1 MIMEKLLDK
10 AENNKP
16 KRAKEE
22 KMKELLKK
30 LKEKLKSVPKL
41 VYGIVVALIT
51 FIIVMLAMIFTPL
64 NSGDNGSSD
73 SSYVKEINHS
83 GNEKKK
89 EKEDST
95 KKTTEKKDEE
105 KKSDEKKDDKKITED
120 KKTSEEKTNT
130 ESVTNTENTS
140 NVTNQPSENTA
151 NNNAVEQ
158 PSVQKEKKPVY
169 QTVHYDA
176 TGHWETQVISEAY
189 DDPQF
194 EERVVG
200 ISSGHIYDSAN
211 DFIKNGDLYGD
222 GNYTLKQVQVG
233 SVHHDAVTTQV
244 WVEDSPAHDEQVLVG
259 WE

>member
-1 MIMEKLLDK
+1 
-10 AENNKP
+10 
-16 KRAKEE
+16 
-22 KMKELLKK
+22 MKNLFET

-73 SSYVKEINHS
+73 SSYVKEINYS

-105 KKSDEKKDDKKITED
+105 KKSDEKKDDKKVTED

-130 ESVTNTENTS
+130 ESVTNTENAS
-140 NVTNQPSENTA
+140 NVNNQSSENTA

>member
-1 MIMEKLLDK
+1 
-10 AENNKP
+10 
-16 KRAKEE
+16 
-22 KMKELLKK
+22 MKNLF
-30 LKEKLKSVPKL
+30 EKLKSVPKL
-41 VYGIVVALIT
+41 VYGIIAALVT
-51 FIIVMLAMIFTPL
+51 FIVVMLVMIFTPL
-64 NSGDNGSSD
+64 NNGGDNSSSG

-95 KKTTEKKDEE
+95 KKITEKKDKE
-105 KKSDEKKDDKKITED
+105 KKPDEKKDDKKVTED

-140 NVTNQPSENTA
+140 NITNQPSENTT

-158 PSVQKEKKPVY
+158 PSQQKEKKPIY

-176 TGHWETQVISEAY
+176 TGHWETQVISEAW
-189 DDPQF
+189 DDDQY
-194 EERVVG
+194 ESRVVG
-200 ISSGHIYDSAN
+200 IASGHIYNSVE
-211 DFIKNGDLYGD
+211 DFIDNGDLYGD
-222 GNYTLKQVQVG
+222 GNYTVKQVKVG

>member
-1 MIMEKLLDK
+1 MKNLLEKL
-10 AENNKP
+10 
-16 KRAKEE
+16 KRG
-22 KMKELLKK
+22 
-30 LKEKLKSVPKL
+30 LKSVPKL
-41 VYGIVVALIT
+41 VYGIVAALVT
-51 FIIVMLAMIFTPL
+51 FIVVMLVMIFTPL
-64 NSGDNGSSD
+64 NNSGDNGSSG

-89 EKEDST
+89 EKEDTT
-95 KKTTEKKDEE
+95 KKEAEKKNEE
-105 KKSDEKKDDKKITED
+105 KKSDEKKTNEKKDDKKVT
-120 KKTSEEKTNT
+120 TEEKTNT
-130 ESVTNTENTS
+130 ESATNAENAS
-140 NVTNQPSENTA
+140 NVTNQPSENTT

-194 EERVVG
+194 ERRIVG
-200 ISSGHIYDSAN
+200 ISSGHIYDSAD
-211 DFIKNGDLYGD
+211 DFIENGSLYGD
-222 GNYTLKQVQVG
+222 GNYAVREVQVG

>member
-1 MIMEKLLDK
+1 MKNLL
-10 AENNKP
+10 EN
-16 KRAKEE
+16 
-22 KMKELLKK
+22 LKG
-30 LKEKLKSVPKL
+30 KLKSVPKL
-41 VYGIVVALIT
+41 VYGIVAALVT
-51 FIIVMLAMIFTPL
+51 FIVVMLVMIFTPL
-64 NSGDNGSSD
+64 NSGDSGSSG

-89 EKEDST
+89 EKEDTT
-95 KKTTEKKDEE
+95 KKEAEKKSEE
-105 KKSDEKKDDKKITED
+105 KKSDEKKDDKKVTED

-130 ESVTNTENTS
+130 ESVTSTENTS
-140 NVTNQPSENTA
+140 NVTNQPSENTT

-158 PSVQKEKKPVY
+158 PSAQKEKKPVY

-222 GNYTLKQVQVG
+222 GNYALRQVQVG

>member
-1 MIMEKLLDK
+1 MLLNK

-22 KMKELLKK
+22 EMKELLKR

-64 NSGDNGSSD
+64 NNGDNGSSD

-89 EKEDST
+89 EKEDTT

-105 KKSDEKKDDKKITED
+105 KKSDEKKDDKKISED

-140 NVTNQPSENTA
+140 NVTNQPSENAA
-151 NNNAVEQ
+151 NNNVAEQ
-158 PSVQKEKKPVY
+158 PSAQKEKKPVY

-176 TGHWETQVISEAY
+176 TGHWETQVISEAW
-189 DDPQF
+189 DDDQYEF
-194 EERVVG
+194 KVVG
-200 ISSGHIYDSAN
+200 IQSGHIYDSVV
-211 DFIKNGDLYGD
+211 DFARNGDLYGD
-222 GNYTLKQVQVG
+222 DNYASKQVKVG
-233 SVHHDAVTTQV
+233 TIHHDAVTTQV

>member
-1 MIMEKLLDK
+1 MKNLLEKL
-10 AENNKP
+10 
-16 KRAKEE
+16 KRG
-22 KMKELLKK
+22 
-30 LKEKLKSVPKL
+30 LKSVPRL
-41 VYGIVVALIT
+41 VYGIVAAFVT
-51 FIIVMLAMIFTPL
+51 FIVVMLVMIFTPL
-64 NSGDNGSSD
+64 NNSGDNGSSG
-73 SSYVKEINHS
+73 SSYVKETNHS

-89 EKEDST
+89 EKEDTT
-95 KKTTEKKDEE
+95 KKADEKKSEK
-105 KKSDEKKDDKKITED
+105 KKSDEKKDDTKVAED

-140 NVTNQPSENTA
+140 NVTNQPSESNT
-151 NNNAVEQ
+151 NNNTVEQ
-158 PSVQKEKKPVY
+158 PSAQKEKKPIY

-222 GNYTLKQVQVG
+222 GNYALRQVQVG

>member
-16 KRAKEE
+16 KRAKEK

-89 EKEDST
+89 EKEDTT
-95 KKTTEKKDEE
+95 KKEAEKKSEE
-105 KKSDEKKDDKKITED
+105 KKSDEKKDDKKVTED

-130 ESVTNTENTS
+130 ESVTNAENTS
-140 NVTNQPSENTA
+140 NVTQPSESTT
-151 NNNAVEQ
+151 NNNVAEQ
-158 PSVQKEKKPVY
+158 PSTQKEKKPVY

-176 TGHWETQVISEAY
+176 TGHWETRIISEAY
-189 DDPQF
+189 DDSQF

-211 DFIKNGDLYGD
+211 DFIKNRDLYGD

>member
-1 MIMEKLLDK
+1 MKNLL
-10 AENNKP
+10 ET
-16 KRAKEE
+16 
-22 KMKELLKK
+22 

-41 VYGIVVALIT
+41 VYGIVAALVT
-51 FIIVMLAMIFTPL
+51 FIVVMLVMIFTPL
-64 NSGDNGSSD
+64 NNSGDNGSSG

-89 EKEDST
+89 EKEDTT
-95 KKTTEKKDEE
+95 KKADEKKSEK
-105 KKSDEKKDDKKITED
+105 KKSDEKKDDTKVAED
-120 KKTSEEKTNT
+120 KKASEEKTNT

-140 NVTNQPSENTA
+140 NVTNQPSESNT
-151 NNNAVEQ
+151 NNNTVEQ
-158 PSVQKEKKPVY
+158 PSAQKEKKPIY

-222 GNYTLKQVQVG
+222 GNYALRQVQVG

>member
-1 MIMEKLLDK
+1 MKNLL
-10 AENNKP
+10 
-16 KRAKEE
+16 
-22 KMKELLKK
+22 
-30 LKEKLKSVPKL
+30 EKLKSVPKL
-41 VYGIVVALIT
+41 VYGIVAALVT
-51 FIIVMLAMIFTPL
+51 FIVVMLVMIFTPL
-64 NSGDNGSSD
+64 NSGDNGSSS

-89 EKEDST
+89 EKEDTT
-95 KKTTEKKDEE
+95 KKEKE
-105 KKSDEKKDDKKITED
+105 KKSDEKKADEKKDDKKVT
-120 KKTSEEKTNT
+120 TEEKTNK

-140 NVTNQPSENTA
+140 NVTNQPSENTT

-158 PSVQKEKKPVY
+158 PSQQKEKKPIY

-200 ISSGHIYDSAN
+200 IQSGHIYNSSS
-211 DFIKNGDLYGD
+211 DFIENGDLYGD
-222 GNYTLKQVQVG
+222 DNYTLRQVQVG

>member
-1 MIMEKLLDK
+1 
-10 AENNKP
+10 
-16 KRAKEE
+16 
-22 KMKELLKK
+22 MKNLFK
-30 LKEKLKSVPKL
+30 KLKSVPKL
-41 VYGIVVALIT
+41 VYGIVAALVT
-51 FIIVMLAMIFTPL
+51 FIVVMLVMIFTPL
-64 NSGDNGSSD
+64 DSGDNGSSN

-89 EKEDST
+89 EKEDTT
-95 KKTTEKKDEE
+95 KKADENKNEE
-105 KKSDEKKDDKKITED
+105 KKGDKKDG
-120 KKTSEEKTNT
+120 KKTSEDTKASEEKTNK

-140 NVTNQPSENTA
+140 NVTSQPSENIA
-151 NNNAVEQ
+151 NNNAIEQ
-158 PSVQKEKKPVY
+158 PSQQKEKKPIY

-176 TGHWETQVISEAY
+176 TGHWETQIISEAY

-200 ISSGHIYDSAN
+200 IQSGHIYNSSS
-211 DFIKNGDLYGD
+211 DFIENGDLYGD
-222 GNYTLKQVQVG
+222 DNYTLRQVQVG

>member
-1 MIMEKLLDK
+1 
-10 AENNKP
+10 
-16 KRAKEE
+16 
-22 KMKELLKK
+22 MKNLFET

-41 VYGIVVALIT
+41 VYGIVAALVT
-51 FIIVMLAMIFTPL
+51 FIVVMLVMIFTPL
-64 NSGDNGSSD
+64 NNSGDNGSSD
-73 SSYVKEINHS
+73 SSYVKEINYS

-95 KKTTEKKDEE
+95 KKTTEKKDEK
-105 KKSDEKKDDKKITED
+105 KKSDEKKDDKKGTEG

-130 ESVTNTENTS
+130 ESVTNTENSS
-140 NVTNQPSENTA
+140 NVTNQPSENVT

-158 PSVQKEKKPVY
+158 PSQQKEKKPIY

-200 ISSGHIYDSAN
+200 IQSGHIYNSSS
-211 DFIKNGDLYGD
+211 DFIENGDLYGD
-222 GNYTLKQVQVG
+222 DNYTLRQVQVG

>member
-1 MIMEKLLDK
+1 
-10 AENNKP
+10 
-16 KRAKEE
+16 
-22 KMKELLKK
+22 MKNLF
-30 LKEKLKSVPKL
+30 EKLKSVPKL
-41 VYGIVVALIT
+41 VYGIVAALVT
-51 FIIVMLAMIFTPL
+51 FIVVMLVMIFTPL
-64 NSGDNGSSD
+64 NNSGDNGSSD
-73 SSYVKEINHS
+73 SSYVKEISHS

-89 EKEDST
+89 EKEDAAKKET
-95 KKTTEKKDEE
+95 KKKNEE
-105 KKSDEKKDDKKITED
+105 KKADEKKDDKKVTED

-140 NVTNQPSENTA
+140 NVTNQPSENIA

-158 PSVQKEKKPVY
+158 PSAQKEKKPVY
-169 QTVHYDA
+169 QTVHYEA

>member
-1 MIMEKLLDK
+1 MLLNK

-22 KMKELLKK
+22 KMKNLLEK
-30 LKEKLKSVPKL
+30 LKRGLKSVPKL
-41 VYGIVVALIT
+41 VYGIVAALVT
-51 FIIVMLAMIFTPL
+51 FIVVMLVMIFTPL
-64 NSGDNGSSD
+64 NNSGDNGSSG

-89 EKEDST
+89 EKEDTT
-95 KKTTEKKDEE
+95 KKADEKKSEK
-105 KKSDEKKDDKKITED
+105 KKSDEKKDDTKVAED

-130 ESVTNTENTS
+130 ESVTNTDNTS
-140 NVTNQPSENTA
+140 NVTNQPSKNTT

-158 PSVQKEKKPVY
+158 PSAQKEKKPIY

-222 GNYTLKQVQVG
+222 GNYALRQVQVG

-244 WVEDSPAHDEQVLVG
+244 WVEDSPAHDEQVLIG

>member
-1 MIMEKLLDK
+1 
-10 AENNKP
+10 
-16 KRAKEE
+16 
-22 KMKELLKK
+22 MKNLF
-30 LKEKLKSVPKL
+30 EKLKSVPKL
-41 VYGIVVALIT
+41 VYGIVAALVT
-51 FIIVMLAMIFTPL
+51 FIVVMLVMIFTPL
-64 NSGDNGSSD
+64 NSGDNGSSN

-95 KKTTEKKDEE
+95 KKTTEKKDEG
-105 KKSDEKKDDKKITED
+105 KKSDEKKDDKKVT
-120 KKTSEEKTNT
+120 TEEKTNT
-130 ESVTNTENTS
+130 ESATNTDNTS
-140 NVTNQPSENTA
+140 DVTNQPSENTT
-151 NNNAVEQ
+151 NNNVAEQ
-158 PSVQKEKKPVY
+158 PSQNQPSENTTNNNVAEQPSQQKEKKPIY

-176 TGHWETQVISEAY
+176 TGHWETQIISEAY

-200 ISSGHIYDSAN
+200 ISSGHIYDSVV
-211 DFIKNGDLYGD
+211 DFARNGDLYGD
-222 GNYTLKQVQVG
+222 GNYAVRQVQVG

>member
-1 MIMEKLLDK
+1 
-10 AENNKP
+10 
-16 KRAKEE
+16 
-22 KMKELLKK
+22 MKNLFET

-41 VYGIVVALIT
+41 VYGIVAALVT
-51 FIIVMLAMIFTPL
+51 FIVVMLVMIFTPL
-64 NSGDNGSSD
+64 NNSGDNGSSD
-73 SSYVKEINHS
+73 SSYVKEISHS

-95 KKTTEKKDEE
+95 KKTTEKKDEK
-105 KKSDEKKDDKKITED
+105 KKSDEKKDDKKGTED

-130 ESVTNTENTS
+130 ESVTNTENSS
-140 NVTNQPSENTA
+140 NVTNQPSENVT

-158 PSVQKEKKPVY
+158 PSQQKEKKPIY

-200 ISSGHIYDSAN
+200 IQSGHIYNSSS
-211 DFIKNGDLYGD
+211 DFIENGDLYGD
-222 GNYTLKQVQVG
+222 DNYTLRQVQVG

>member
-1 MIMEKLLDK
+1 
-10 AENNKP
+10 
-16 KRAKEE
+16 
-22 KMKELLKK
+22 MKKIL
-30 LKEKLKSVPKL
+30 EKLKSVPKL
-41 VYGIVVALIT
+41 VYGIVAALVT
-51 FIIVMLAMIFTPL
+51 FIVVMLVMIFTPL
-64 NSGDNGSSD
+64 NSGDNGSSG

-89 EKEDST
+89 EKEDTT
-95 KKTTEKKDEE
+95 KKETE
-105 KKSDEKKDDKKITED
+105 KKSDEKKDDKKVTED
-120 KKTSEEKTNT
+120 TKTSEEKTNT
-130 ESVTNTENTS
+130 ESVTNTDNTS
-140 NVTNQPSENTA
+140 DVINQPSENTA

-158 PSVQKEKKPVY
+158 PSAQKEKKPIY

-176 TGHWETQVISEAY
+176 TGHYETRIVQDAY

-200 ISSGHIYDSAN
+200 IQSGHIYNSSS
-211 DFIKNGDLYGD
+211 DFIENGDLYGD
-222 GNYTLKQVQVG
+222 DNYTLRQVQVG

>member
-10 AENNKP
+10 AGNNKP

-41 VYGIVVALIT
+41 VYGIVAALVT
-51 FIIVMLAMIFTPL
+51 FIVVMLVMIFTPFN

-95 KKTTEKKDEE
+95 KKTTEKKD
-105 KKSDEKKDDKKITED
+105 DKKGTED

-140 NVTNQPSENTA
+140 NVTNQPSENTT
-151 NNNAVEQ
+151 NNNVAEQ
-158 PSVQKEKKPVY
+158 PSTQKEKKPVY

-176 TGHWETQVISEAY
+176 TGHWETQVVSEAW
-189 DDPQF
+189 DDDQYEF
-194 EERVVG
+194 KVVG
-200 ISSGHIYDSAN
+200 IQSGHIYDSVS
-211 DFIKNGDLYGD
+211 DFINNGDLYGD
-222 GNYTLKQVQVG
+222 DNYASRQVKVG
-233 SVHHDAVTTQV
+233 TIHHDAVTTQV

>member
-1 MIMEKLLDK
+1 MLLNK

-95 KKTTEKKDEE
+95 KKTTEKKDDK
-105 KKSDEKKDDKKITED
+105 KKSDDKKDDEKTSED
-120 KKTSEEKTNT
+120 TKTSEEKTNT

-140 NVTNQPSENTA
+140 NVTNQPSENAA
-151 NNNAVEQ
+151 NNNIAEQ
-158 PSVQKEKKPVY
+158 PSAQKEKKPVY

-176 TGHWETQVISEAY
+176 TGHWETQVISEAW
-189 DDPQF
+189 DDDQYEF
-194 EERVVG
+194 KVVG
-200 ISSGHIYDSAN
+200 IQSGHIYDSVS
-211 DFIKNGDLYGD
+211 DFINNGDLYGD
-222 GNYTLKQVQVG
+222 DNYASRQVKVG
-233 SVHHDAVTTQV
+233 TVHHDAVTTQV

>member
-1 MIMEKLLDK
+1 MKNLL
-10 AENNKP
+10 EN
-16 KRAKEE
+16 
-22 KMKELLKK
+22 
-30 LKEKLKSVPKL
+30 LKEKLKSVPRL
-41 VYGIVVALIT
+41 VYGIIVALIT

-73 SSYVKEINHS
+73 SSYVKEIDHS
-83 GNEKKK
+83 RNKKKK
-89 EKEDST
+89 EREDST
-95 KKTTEKKDEE
+95 KKSDDKKKDD
-105 KKSDEKKDDKKITED
+105 KKSDEKKDDKKVTED

-130 ESVTNTENTS
+130 ESVTNTENTF
-140 NVTNQPSENTA
+140 NVTNQPSENVT

-158 PSVQKEKKPVY
+158 PSQQKEKKPIY

-176 TGHWETQVISEAY
+176 TGHWETQIISEAY

-200 ISSGHIYDSAN
+200 IQSGHIYDSAV
-211 DFIKNGDLYGD
+211 DFARNGDLYGD
-222 GNYTLKQVQVG
+222 DNYTLRQVQVG

>member
-1 MIMEKLLDK
+1 MLLNK

-22 KMKELLKK
+22 KMKNLLENLKGK
-30 LKEKLKSVPKL
+30 LMSVPKL
-41 VYGIVVALIT
+41 VYGIVAALVT
-51 FIIVMLAMIFTPL
+51 FIVVMLVMIFTPL
-64 NSGDNGSSD
+64 NNGGDNSSSG
-73 SSYVKEINHS
+73 SSYVKEMK
-83 GNEKKK
+83 KKK
-89 EKEDST
+89 EDTT
-95 KKTTEKKDEE
+95 KKETEKKDEG
-105 KKSDEKKDDKKITED
+105 KKSDEKKDDKKVTED
-120 KKTSEEKTNT
+120 KKTSEEKMNT
-130 ESVTNTENTS
+130 ESVKNTENTS
-140 NVTNQPSENTA
+140 NVTSQPSENTA
-151 NNNAVEQ
+151 NNNVAEQ
-158 PSVQKEKKPVY
+158 PSAQKEKKPVY

-222 GNYTLKQVQVG
+222 GNYALRQVQVG

>member
-1 MIMEKLLDK
+1 MKNLLEKL
-10 AENNKP
+10 
-16 KRAKEE
+16 KRG
-22 KMKELLKK
+22 
-30 LKEKLKSVPKL
+30 LKSVPKL
-41 VYGIVVALIT
+41 VYGIVAALVT
-51 FIIVMLAMIFTPL
+51 FIVVMLVMIFTPL
-64 NSGDNGSSD
+64 NNSGDNGSSG

-89 EKEDST
+89 EKEDTT
-95 KKTTEKKDEE
+95 KKADEKKSEK
-105 KKSDEKKDDKKITED
+105 KKSDEKKDDTKVAED

-140 NVTNQPSENTA
+140 NVTNQPSENIA
-151 NNNAVEQ
+151 NNNAAEQ
-158 PSVQKEKKPVY
+158 PSQQKEKKPVY

-200 ISSGHIYDSAN
+200 ISSGHIYDSAD
-211 DFIKNGDLYGD
+211 DFIENRDLYGD
-222 GNYTLKQVQVG
+222 GNYALRQVQVG

>member
-1 MIMEKLLDK
+1 
-10 AENNKP
+10 
-16 KRAKEE
+16 
-22 KMKELLKK
+22 MKNLF
-30 LKEKLKSVPKL
+30 EKLKSVPKL
-41 VYGIVVALIT
+41 VYGIVAALVT
-51 FIIVMLAMIFTPL
+51 FIVVMLVMIFTPL
-64 NSGDNGSSD
+64 NNGGDNSSSG

-95 KKTTEKKDEE
+95 KKITEKKDKE
-105 KKSDEKKDDKKITED
+105 KKPDEKKDDKKVTED

-140 NVTNQPSENTA
+140 NITNQPSENTT

-158 PSVQKEKKPVY
+158 PSQQKEKKPIY

-176 TGHWETQVISEAY
+176 TGHWETQVISEAW
-189 DDPQF
+189 DDDQY
-194 EERVVG
+194 ESRVVG
-200 ISSGHIYDSAN
+200 IASGHIYNSVE
-211 DFIKNGDLYGD
+211 DFIDNGDLYGD
-222 GNYTLKQVQVG
+222 GNYTVKQVKVG

>member
-1 MIMEKLLDK
+1 MKNLLG
-10 AENNKP
+10 
-16 KRAKEE
+16 
-22 KMKELLKK
+22 K
-30 LKEKLKSVPKL
+30 LKRGLKSVPKL
-41 VYGIVVALIT
+41 VYGIVAALVT
-51 FIIVMLAMIFTPL
+51 FIVVMLVMIFTPL
-64 NSGDNGSSD
+64 NNSGDNGSSG

-83 GNEKKK
+83 GNEEKKEREDTTKK
-89 EKEDST
+89 EK
-95 KKTTEKKDEE
+95 E
-105 KKSDEKKDDKKITED
+105 KKSDEKKADEKKDDKKVT
-120 KKTSEEKTNT
+120 TEEKTNT
-130 ESVTNTENTS
+130 ESVTNAENTS

>member
-1 MIMEKLLDK
+1 MKNLL
-10 AENNKP
+10 
-16 KRAKEE
+16 
-22 KMKELLKK
+22 
-30 LKEKLKSVPKL
+30 EKLKSVPKL
-41 VYGIVVALIT
+41 VYGIVAALVT
-51 FIIVMLAMIFTPL
+51 FIVVMLVMIFTPL
-64 NSGDNGSSD
+64 NSGDNGSSS

-89 EKEDST
+89 EKEDTT
-95 KKTTEKKDEE
+95 KKADENKNEE
-105 KKSDEKKDDKKITED
+105 KKGDKKDDKKTSED
-120 KKTSEEKTNT
+120 TKASEEKTNK

-140 NVTNQPSENTA
+140 NVTSQPSENIV
-151 NNNAVEQ
+151 NNNAIEQ
-158 PSVQKEKKPVY
+158 PSQQKEKKPIY

-176 TGHWETQVISEAY
+176 TGHWETQIISEAY

-200 ISSGHIYDSAN
+200 IQSGHIYNSSS
-211 DFIKNGDLYGD
+211 DFIENGDLYGD
-222 GNYTLKQVQVG
+222 DNYTLRQVQVG

>member
-1 MIMEKLLDK
+1 MKKLL
-10 AENNKP
+10 E
-16 KRAKEE
+16 
-22 KMKELLKK
+22 K

-41 VYGIVVALIT
+41 VYGIVAALVT
-51 FIIVMLAMIFTPL
+51 FIVVMLVMIFTPL
-64 NSGDNGSSD
+64 NNSGDNGSSG

-89 EKEDST
+89 EKEDTT
-95 KKTTEKKDEE
+95 KKADEKKSEK
-105 KKSDEKKDDKKITED
+105 KKSDEKKDDTKVAED

-151 NNNAVEQ
+151 NNNAAEQ
-158 PSVQKEKKPVY
+158 PSQQKEKKPVY

-176 TGHWETQVISEAY
+176 TGHWETQVISEAW
-189 DDPQF
+189 DDDQYEF
-194 EERVVG
+194 KVVG
-200 ISSGHIYDSAN
+200 IQSGHIYESVS
-211 DFIKNGDLYGD
+211 DFINNGDLYGD
-222 GNYTLKQVQVG
+222 DNYASRQVKVG
-233 SVHHDAVTTQV
+233 TVHHDAVTTQV

>member
-1 MIMEKLLDK
+1 
-10 AENNKP
+10 
-16 KRAKEE
+16 
-22 KMKELLKK
+22 MKNLFET

-41 VYGIVVALIT
+41 VYGIVAALVT
-51 FIIVMLAMIFTPL
+51 FIVVMLVMIFTPL
-64 NSGDNGSSD
+64 NNSGDNGSSD
-73 SSYVKEINHS
+73 SSYVKKIS

-95 KKTTEKKDEE
+95 KKTTEKKDEK
-105 KKSDEKKDDKKITED
+105 KKSDEKKDDKKGAED

-130 ESVTNTENTS
+130 ESVTNTENSS
-140 NVTNQPSENTA
+140 NVTNQPSENVT

-158 PSVQKEKKPVY
+158 PSQQKEKKPIY

-200 ISSGHIYDSAN
+200 IQSGHIYNSSS
-211 DFIKNGDLYGD
+211 DFIENGDLYGD
-222 GNYTLKQVQVG
+222 DNYTLRQVQVG

>member
-1 MIMEKLLDK
+1 
-10 AENNKP
+10 
-16 KRAKEE
+16 
-22 KMKELLKK
+22 MKNLF
-30 LKEKLKSVPKL
+30 EKLKSVPKL
-41 VYGIVVALIT
+41 VYGIVAALVT
-51 FIIVMLAMIFTPL
+51 FIVVMLVMIFTPL
-64 NSGDNGSSD
+64 NSGDNGSSN

-95 KKTTEKKDEE
+95 KKEAEKKSEE
-105 KKSDEKKDDKKITED
+105 KKSDEKKDDKKVTED

-130 ESVTNTENTS
+130 ESVASTENTS
-140 NVTNQPSENTA
+140 DVTSQPSENTT

-158 PSVQKEKKPVY
+158 PSAQKEKKPIY

-176 TGHWETQVISEAY
+176 TGHWETQVISEAW
-189 DDPQF
+189 DDDQY
-194 EERVVG
+194 ESRVVG
-200 ISSGHIYDSAN
+200 IASGHIYNSVE
-211 DFIKNGDLYGD
+211 DFIDNGDLYGD
-222 GNYTLKQVQVG
+222 GNYTVKQVKVG

>member
-1 MIMEKLLDK
+1 
-10 AENNKP
+10 
-16 KRAKEE
+16 
-22 KMKELLKK
+22 MKNLFET

-41 VYGIVVALIT
+41 VYGIVAAFIT
-51 FIIVMLAMIFTPL
+51 FIVVMLVMIFTPL
-64 NSGDNGSSD
+64 NNSGDNGSSD

-89 EKEDST
+89 EKENST
-95 KKTTEKKDEE
+95 KKTTEKKDEK
-105 KKSDEKKDDKKITED
+105 KKSDEKKDDKKGTED
-120 KKTSEEKTNT
+120 KKTSEEKANT
-130 ESVTNTENTS
+130 ESVTNTENSS
-140 NVTNQPSENTA
+140 NVTNQPSENIA

-158 PSVQKEKKPVY
+158 PSQQKEKKPIY

-200 ISSGHIYDSAN
+200 IQSGHIYNSSS
-211 DFIKNGDLYGD
+211 DFIENGDLYGD
-222 GNYTLKQVQVG
+222 DNYTLRQVQVG

>member
-1 MIMEKLLDK
+1 
-10 AENNKP
+10 
-16 KRAKEE
+16 
-22 KMKELLKK
+22 MKNLFET

-41 VYGIVVALIT
+41 VYGIVAALVT
-51 FIIVMLAMIFTPL
+51 FIVVMLVMIFTPL
-64 NSGDNGSSD
+64 NNSGDNGSSD
-73 SSYVKEINHS
+73 SSYVKEINYS

-95 KKTTEKKDEE
+95 KKTTEKKDEK
-105 KKSDEKKDDKKITED
+105 KKSDEKKDDKKGTED

-130 ESVTNTENTS
+130 ESVTNTENSS
-140 NVTNQPSENTA
+140 NVTNQPSENVT

-158 PSVQKEKKPVY
+158 PSQQKEKKPIY

-200 ISSGHIYDSAN
+200 IQSGHIYNSSS
-211 DFIKNGDLYGD
+211 DFIENGDLYGD
-222 GNYTLKQVQVG
+222 DNYTLRQVQVG